1 MSHFDPTLQVAFA
14 DPLDPAAIDEIGFTT
29 GLDVQ
34 VVVADPAQVV
44 AAVKEHY
51 GEDEEDAAAD
61 GAAFDEILKEMGVD
75 SSDDGKIEVEDMK
88 IKVNEMFGT
97 LDGDDPLGTV
107 ALRNEVAEIK
117 KSLANHGI
125 N

>member
-1 MSHFDPTLQVAFA
+1 MAEFNFENFNQLNGFVTNEIIPSCKQFDSQISELETKIKDCVTIQ
-14 DPLDPAAIDEIGFTT
+14 DT
-29 GLDVQ
+29 GNYVQ
-34 VVVADPAQVV
+34 QYD
-44 AAVKEHY
+44 
-51 GEDEEDAAAD
+51 
-61 GAAFDEILKEMGVD
+61 FDQL
-75 SSDDGKIEVEDMK
+75 KIEVEDMK

-117 KSLANHGI
+117 KALANHGI